1 MFKDK
6 YPSMFSVYY
15 PSNIFRNTRS
25 FENWRI
31 SLRYSQVLARHIQS
45 RDAIRPIARERKYL
59 MGYKLPYLLIDVAM
73 VLSRF
78 LKGTFP
84 LFGEVIKTNQ
94 VTEMNG
100 IDCGVIQGD
109 ILRKT
114 ISYLQ

>member
-31 SLRYSQVLARHIQS
+31 SLRYSQVLAGHIQS

-84 LFGEVIKTNQ
+84 FLSNIVWGSHQDESS
-94 VTEMNG
+94 
-100 IDCGVIQGD
+100 D
-109 ILRKT
+109 
-114 ISYLQ
+114 